1 MGAITLTPDQ
11 VSIQKEELQKI
22 QEAALLENSVV
33 NAVGLQPEA
42 AEYAVQVSES
52 YGEESGITISRA
64 TATSEDAML
73 VAFEIAAEEG
83 SFTIGTVETAEQ
95 AVGEAEV
102 PPAVST
108 PAGFDSGGIL
118 PDVSDPI
125 PTGVVGMFGE
135 ASIYEHQPLH
145 VFSGLSAERASWSVE
160 DQQNPPMDASNK
172 NIRHLSP
179 FTISLL
185 PPKEVGAATASDPY
199 SWTGLGN
206 LSVKT
211 QALMGMANPTATTSF
226 WTPGSDAKSAAD
238 RAAADIGFKAVISN
252 LEMMVY
258 NGQITSATEGTLSN
272 DLAGVQDTIPL
283 FGQAN
288 VADIYMQLIQ
298 MMRTPPL
305 ILLINP
311 TSMNV
316 TYAKIQSFQERTR
329 YGYIYQAWGE
339 QLPTINFSGR
349 IGAYYGGESPSALT
363 GPAVSGSLATS
374 SGFGDSATTHPSGVQ
389 EACRRVSPAYQNLMN
404 LFMLYRNNGYIR
416 DTVGG
421 SQANWMIGMVEI
433 AYDGVRYIGQFDK
446 LEWTF
451 EEANNLGGV
460 NFSFDF
466 TATEIRHTDERSNS
480 VLRMNNPNNGSRF
493 GDDPNEIRTM
503 ASFIQSVQNQGQE
516 GGDAFFNVQTSEGAQ
531 DSWNAQVG
539 LDGWGANTGVDP
551 PHSLPL
557 AGAFKVFRQ
566 PPKTTKRVGGTALFQ
581 ATITKSLRVP

>member
-1 MGAITLTPDQ
+1 MGAITFTPDQ
-11 VSIQKEELQKI
+11 VLIQKEELQKI
-22 QEAALLENSVV
+22 QQEALLSRHQLDT
-33 NAVGLQPEA
+33 VGLQPEA

-64 TATSEDAML
+64 TTVSEDTML

-83 SFTIGTVETAEQ
+83 SFTEYTIEAAE
-95 AVGEAEV
+95 EEV
-102 PPAVST
+102 AASPDI
-108 PAGFDSGGIL
+108 DSGGIL
-118 PDVSDPI
+118 PGAPSGPGWDLSGAAP
-125 PTGVVGMFGE
+125 
-135 ASIYEHQPLH
+135 IYEHQPLH
-145 VFSGLSAERASWSVE
+145 VFSGLSAERTSWSVE

-172 NIRHLSP
+172 NVRHLSP

-185 PPKEVGAATASDPY
+185 PPKEMAAATASDPY
-199 SWTGLGN
+199 SWTGLGS
-206 LSVKT
+206 LSSK
-211 QALMGMANPTATTSF
+211 AKELMDQANPTATSSF
-226 WTPGSDAKSAAD
+226 WNPGQDSKSAAD
-238 RAAADIGFKAVISN
+238 RAAADTGFRAIISN

-258 NGQITSATEGTLSN
+258 NGQISAATEGTLSQGLN
-272 DLAGVQDTIPL
+272 ISETTPL

-316 TYAKIQSFQERTR
+316 TYAKIQAFQERTR

-349 IGAYYGGESPSALT
+349 IGAYYGGESTTALT
-363 GPAVSGSLATS
+363 GGE
-374 SGFGDSATTHPSGVQ
+374 GDATTHPSGVQ
-389 EACRRVSPAYQNLMN
+389 EACRRVSPAYQNLMS
-404 LFMLYRNNGYIR
+404 LFMLYKNNGYIR
-416 DTVGG
+416 DIVGG

-451 EEANNLGGV
+451 EESNNLGGV

-466 TATEIRHTDERSNS
+466 TATEIRHTDERSSS
-480 VLRMNNPNNGSRF
+480 VMRMSNPNSGSRF

-503 ASFIQSVQNQGQE
+503 ASFIQSVQTADQE
-516 GGDAFFNVQTSEGAQ
+516 GAAAFFGYEQTENDAVS
-531 DSWNAQVG
+531 SWNNQVG
-539 LDGWGANTGVDP
+539 LDGWGVDAGVDP
-551 PHSLPL
+551 T
-557 AGAFKVFRQ
+557 AE
-566 PPKTTKRVGGTALFQ
+566 TTTGWGLQGIQAASDDDEGGG
-581 ATITKSLRVP
+581 